1 MIASLA
7 LHVMYNGI
15 NCIDR
20 RIDKKLQE
28 QQQAIEEGRVLAEE
42 ESKECPYH
50 INPQMLWMAKLKKRT
65 LQKGA
70 LVFNQSV
77 KEGIKYL
84 QEAGIIPDPATPK
97 DIAHFL
103 RYTPGLD
110 KQQIGEYLGKN
121 NEENKQTLYEYVHT
135 FDFTS
140 VSLLTAL
147 RMFLDTFR
155 LPGEAQQ
162 IDRIMEVLN

>member
-1 MIASLA
+1 
-7 LHVMYNGI
+7 
-15 NCIDR
+15 
-20 RIDKKLQE
+20 
-28 QQQAIEEGRVLAEE
+28 
-42 ESKECPYH
+42 
-50 INPQMLWMAKLKKRT
+50 MLWLAKLKKKT

-70 LVFNQSV
+70 GVFNVSA

-84 QEAGIIPDPATPK
+84 QEAQLIPDPATPA

-110 KQQIGEYLGKN
+110 KGQIGEFLGKN
-121 NEENKQTLYEYVHT
+121 NKDSKEILKEYVNT
-135 FDFTS
+135 FNFHNL
-140 VSLLTAL
+140 SLLTSL

-162 IDRIMEVLN
+162 IDRIMEVRMSEMMHCRPSLRTCTSRPRSTICC